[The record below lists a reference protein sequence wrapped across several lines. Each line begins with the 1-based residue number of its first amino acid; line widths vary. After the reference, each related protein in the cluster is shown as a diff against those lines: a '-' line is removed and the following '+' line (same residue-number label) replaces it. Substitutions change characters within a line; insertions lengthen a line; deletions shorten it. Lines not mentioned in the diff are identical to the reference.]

1 MPGTEHIRQAVESQL
16 KQQLPA
22 LPASDEN
29 WISAGLDSLEVID
42 VLLKLETAFD
52 QEIPV
57 GEFADEPTTDSLVDF
72 LARHLTEKTS

>member
-1 MPGTEHIRQAVESQL
+1 MPGTEHIRQAIESQL
-16 KQQLPA
+16 KQQLPT

-42 VLLKLETAFD
+42 VLLKLETTFD

-72 LARHLTEKTS
+72 LAQHLVEKQS